1 MLFTKPHLYLISYI
15 ITALISSES
24 VVTSDIARELKDDFS
39 LVFHESVQR
48 RIRRFFASFSSLA
61 YSAFEAFISFVVSK
75 FLPKHPNDTFHISLD
90 HMFCKD
96 KFTILLFSL
105 RIGKQGIPIWFRCFK
120 GKHNSE
126 AYSLDLIK
134 DGISFCSKLFEG
146 NSLHLL
152 FLADRWFGNLFP
164 LMKYINFPPE
174 LNKESDYYYLSTLL
188 YPNVIK
194 IDIKQLV
201 LRTYKDVLSGR
212 LCKFPKEYLSGTEG
226 MMRAGICLQYMLN
239 QHYTF
244 PTIKDMYKFFSEPA
258 GSRALKEYRLNNICN
273 EIYECPID
281 YLHEALPNVQKN
293 EYWYHYYRFRV
304 FNSQQIKKLKKKEKT
319 G

>member
-1 MLFTKPHLYLISYI
+1 MVQRGTSIKKEYLSKMDKQILLYEYEQILLGNKTGFAPYYFKYGDDTSQNYALYVIKFAVENYLKWDPWDMKNHFTKEVAIQ
-15 ITALISSES
+15 
-24 VVTSDIARELKDDFS
+24 LK
-39 LVFHESVQR
+39 LE
-48 RIRRFFASFSSLA
+48 
-61 YSAFEAFISFVVSK
+61 
-75 FLPKHPNDTFHISLD
+75 
-90 HMFCKD
+90 
-96 KFTILLFSL
+96 
-105 RIGKQGIPIWFRCFK
+105 
-120 GKHNSE
+120 
-126 AYSLDLIK
+126 
-134 DGISFCSKLFEG
+134 
-146 NSLHLL
+146 
-152 FLADRWFGNLFP
+152 P

-273 EIYECPID
+273 EIYDCPLD